1 MLANNWHCFKGHVV
15 WACGVMLCAKQVLT
29 NPLYFQSCCRLYA
42 TVVSTIK
49 GYGDYF
55 WVDVVEKIDE
65 WGEQVLQYQNQC
77 KKLPKAL
84 RDWQAYV
91 DCRDTIDNFLEM
103 LPLFQALAHKAMRE
117 RHWKSIMQI
126 TGVTSLSCGRHLCCT
141 RPNWQQMVFWGRVH
155 FRQGRWHL
163 TAWSSSADGTADC
176 VSCTPC
182 VAPRA

>member
-1 MLANNWHCFKGHVV
+1 ML
-15 WACGVMLCAKQVLT
+15 
-29 NPLYFQSCCRLYA
+29 SCRLYA

-77 KKLPKAL
+77 RKLPKAL

-126 TGVTSLSCGRHLCCT
+126 TGAFAGFVVLMTDTRMCRIVFGASDRRACMVPGVLPALLPHSGLVSL
-141 RPNWQQMVFWGRVH
+141 F
-155 FRQGRWHL
+155 
-163 TAWSSSADGTADC
+163 
-176 VSCTPC
+176 
-182 VAPRA
+182 

>member
-1 MLANNWHCFKGHVV
+1 MYWVE
-15 WACGVMLCAKQVLT
+15 CAA
-29 NPLYFQSCCRLYA
+29 CCRLYA

-126 TGVTSLSCGRHLCCT
+126 TGEQRSECNNRVCGIDL
-141 RPNWQQMVFWGRVH
+141 
-155 FRQGRWHL
+155 RW
-163 TAWSSSADGTADC
+163 
-176 VSCTPC
+176 
-182 VAPRA
+182 